1 MSSHRNA
8 HHGTSFARRTRQ
20 TALPYTSLGC
30 ISTLVT
36 CDTALCICSRLRGFN
51 GTTSARSV
59 ATRTLTIRGY
69 VERKKGALLSSIT
82 KVRTERLE
90 KVITMVFCRLSP
102 SLALDG
108 LKWHWYVCNFYVFSV
123 LISMYLNIAPYSL
136 LFSRYID
143 DEWFYYIYFIL
154 FLFSLYTVA
163 GKREFKIHIILAY
176 DNYTTLIVTLQY

>member
-51 GTTSARSV
+51 GTTSAHSV

-69 VERKKGALLSSIT
+69 VERKKRSALIFYNQGENRETRKGNHNGFLSSL
-82 KVRTERLE
+82 TE
-90 KVITMVFCRLSP
+90 
-102 SLALDG
+102 
-108 LKWHWYVCNFYVFSV
+108 
-123 LISMYLNIAPYSL
+123 
-136 LFSRYID
+136 SR
-143 DEWFYYIYFIL
+143 
-154 FLFSLYTVA
+154 A
-163 GKREFKIHIILAY
+163 GWAEM
-176 DNYTTLIVTLQY
+176 TLIRL

>member
-69 VERKKGALLSSIT
+69 VKRERKKGARLSSIT
-82 KVRTERLE
+82 EVRSERLE
-90 KVITMVFCRLSP
+90 MVITMVFCRLS
-102 SLALDG
+102 
-108 LKWHWYVCNFYVFSV
+108 C
-123 LISMYLNIAPYSL
+123 
-136 LFSRYID
+136 
-143 DEWFYYIYFIL
+143 
-154 FLFSLYTVA
+154 A
-163 GKREFKIHIILAY
+163 GCAEM
-176 DNYTTLIVTLQY
+176 TLILMTLIISVFFQF